1 MGFYKD
7 TVGLTIDI
15 ETGKDVN
22 AATGIALNVK
32 KPNGK
37 WYTWTSGITVQS
49 DTILRYMT
57 QSGDLNLAGWY
68 TLYPSLTL
76 GGFTGD
82 GNPDTFL
89 IEDPQKPNKVYN
101 R

>member
-22 AATGIALNVK
+22 AASGIILHVK

-37 WYTWTSGITVQS
+37 WYTWTTSITVQS

-57 QSGDLNLAGWY
+57 QNGDLDYAGWY
-68 TLYPSLTL
+68 LLYPELTL
-76 GGFTGD
+76 GGFTGK
-82 GNPDTFL
+82 GNPDRFL
-89 IEDPQKPNKVYN
+89 IEDPQKPQKTYN
-101 R
+101 P